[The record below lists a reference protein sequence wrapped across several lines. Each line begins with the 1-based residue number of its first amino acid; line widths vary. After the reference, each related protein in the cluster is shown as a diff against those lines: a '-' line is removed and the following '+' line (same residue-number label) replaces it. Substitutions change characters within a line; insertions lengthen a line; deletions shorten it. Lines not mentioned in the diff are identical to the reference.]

1 MKENSLVDA
10 QLFNEEI
17 IGVSLPLKVQLKVV
31 ESAPAVKGNTSSGA
45 MKQVVVETGATVN
58 TPLFINEGDIIE
70 IKTETGEYTHRV

>member
-70 IKTETGEYTHRV
+70 IKTETGEYTNRV